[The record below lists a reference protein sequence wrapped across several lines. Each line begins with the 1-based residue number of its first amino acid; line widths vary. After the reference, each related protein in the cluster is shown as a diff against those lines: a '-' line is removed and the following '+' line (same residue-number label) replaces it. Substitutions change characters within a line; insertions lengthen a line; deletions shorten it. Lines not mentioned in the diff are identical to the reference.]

1 LCPNTEKL
9 LPLENRILDGK
20 FRFLRQLGEGGMG
33 AVWQAENILV
43 KKTVAI
49 KLMHVQFSRNEG
61 VLARFRN
68 EATAA
73 GRIGSK
79 HICDILDLGKSELGP
94 YIVMEM
100 LCGSDLADFIQKRG
114 PVDPGTLAMI
124 MRQALVGLQAAHAVG
139 IVHRD
144 LKPENIFLHE
154 PEPGRLVVKLMD
166 FGISKF
172 TEGSEAGKTGLGVL
186 MGTPEYMSP
195 EQTEGAA
202 EVDSRTDIWAM
213 GVIMYWA
220 LTGKN
225 PFSGPTLAATL
236 MNVAKGDAPSLATLT
251 PNLPPAL
258 IEVVARCLKRDP
270 QQRWQSAQQL
280 HDALAPFEN
289 LSGGVFT
296 PMTSGPPKGATMASA
311 HMPAGTPPPGAT
323 VAAQASAGIQAP
335 APGPQGAPTWSN
347 QVSGTPQAAPTIAG
361 PSSWTVNDD
370 YGRPESLS
378 GGGNGMLIGVVVV
391 IVLGLIGGGWA
402 LVNGM
407 SKSDDD
413 DEVVAVADDGKA
425 PEEGEG
431 KGDAADGE
439 PAGEDGEKPAEA
451 DGGAADDSA
460 ADKTDDGAAAG
471 EEDGGAPAEGD
482 DGAAAD
488 ADDGSEP
495 AGDDGAAADE
505 GGDDAAGDDGGDD
518 GGSKTSGGTTPKPKP
533 KPTKLVLVA
542 STRVANN
549 VTFDQA
555 KRHCANLTD
564 RGSSSW
570 ALPAQNQAHLI
581 RGSHAWLS
589 DGRIWDPTR
598 KQAAK
603 VVGARPSRAVCVAR
617 VKA

>member
-1 LCPNTEKL
+1 MLLCPTTEKL
-9 LPLENRILDGK
+9 LPLEHRILDGK
-20 FRFLRQLGEGGMG
+20 FRFVRQLGEGGMG
-33 AVWQAENILV
+33 AVWKCENILV

-100 LCGSDLADFIQKRG
+100 LHGSDLADFIQKRG
-114 PVDPGTLAMI
+114 PVDPGTLALI

-172 TEGSEAGKTGLGVL
+172 SEGSEAGKTGLGVL

-202 EVDSRTDIWAM
+202 EVNHLTDIWAM

-225 PFSGPTLAATL
+225 PFCGPTLAATL
-236 MNVAKGDAPSLATLT
+236 MNVAKGDAPSLVTLT
-251 PNLPPAL
+251 PHLPPAFV
-258 IEVVARCLKRDP
+258 EVVARCLKRDP
-270 QQRWQSAQQL
+270 RHRWQSAQEL

-289 LSGGVFT
+289 LDAGVFT
-296 PMTSGPPKGATMASA
+296 PMNTAPPRGGTMASA
-311 HMPAGTPPPGAT
+311 HTPAGTPPPGGT
-323 VAAQASAGIQAP
+323 IASAAPIAASAPPPQA
-335 APGPQGAPTWSN
+335 ASPTWSN
-347 QVSGTPQAAPTIAG
+347 QMSGTPQGAPTIAG

-378 GGGNGMLIGVVVV
+378 GGGNGMLIGVIVV
-391 IVLGLIGGGWA
+391 IVLGVIGGGWA

-407 SKSDDD
+407 SKGDD
-413 DEVVAVADDGKA
+413 DEVVAVADDGEPA
-425 PEEGEG
+425 DDG
-431 KGDAADGE
+431 KEANADGE
-439 PAGEDGEKPAEA
+439 PAADDGEKPAGETGA
-451 DGGAADDSA
+451 AAADDGAKADDGVA
-460 ADKTDDGAAAG
+460 AAEGDDGKAEEDDGAAA
-471 EEDGGAPAEGD
+471 AD
-482 DGAAAD
+482 DAAAD
-488 ADDGSEP
+488 GGDEAADDGGGDDAA
-495 AGDDGAAADE
+495 AGDDGAAADD
-505 GGDDAAGDDGGDD
+505 GADGG
-518 GGSKTSGGTTPKPKP
+518 KTSGGGTATPKPQP
-533 KPTKLVLVA
+533 KPLRLVA
-542 STRVANN
+542 STKVATG
-549 VTFDQA
+549 VTIEQA
-555 KRHCANLTD
+555 RRHCSTLSD

-570 ALPAQNQAHLI
+570 SLPTEAQSHLI
-581 RGSHAWLS
+581 RGANAWLA

-598 KQAAK
+598 KRAAAAL
-603 VVGARPSRAVCVAR
+603 GARQSRAVCVAR
-617 VKA
+617 VRD